1 MLLLTD
7 LRPVLGD
14 RQALA
19 YLTGRSVHTIRARCE
34 VVRYRGRTPLYD
46 VLAEA
51 ERLASIPTRNRD
63 QASTQDQL

>member
-1 MLLLTD
+1 MLLLTH

-14 RQALA
+14 REALA

-34 VVRYRGRTPLYD
+34 VVARRGRTPLYD

-51 ERLASIPTRNRD
+51 QRLDLIPTRSR
-63 QASTQDQL
+63 TQGEGSIQG